1 MVERL
6 TRRKLLAAT
15 GSVVAAA
22 SVAGS
27 AARADAPWPSKPIRV
42 LMPFGAGGSM
52 DICRGCLPRSYR
64 NRWGSQ
70 IVVENRP
77 GATGTLAMAA
87 VAAAP
92 ADGYTLMFTGSS
104 YSIISLLMRNLPF
117 SMDDFT
123 PLSRLTIG
131 PTLIAVPSQ
140 LGVKT
145 IAEFVAAAKAQSGKW
160 SFASAGIGTSV
171 HLGGELFKM
180 ATGVDLTH
188 IPYRATP
195 AIVTDLLEGRIQM
208 SVLGV
213 ADCRQ
218 YILSGQLRGL
228 ALCYSERMPEFPDL
242 PTFAEVGYPNVRA
255 SNDFG
260 IAVRAATPAPIQHDR
275 GGLPRGRAQA
285 GNRATA
291 GRYRPD
297 RRRHLVR
304 GFQTCTRRR
313 RRSLRRGHPRSQ
325 HQAGLRRFRSMKIT
339 KLLIANRGEIAI
351 RIARA
356 AADMGLPTV
365 AVYSEDD
372 AHSLHLRV
380 ADEVRLLPGAGR
392 RGLSERGRR

>member
-1 MVERL
+1 
-6 TRRKLLAAT
+6 
-15 GSVVAAA
+15 
-22 SVAGS
+22 
-27 AARADAPWPSKPIRV
+27 
-42 LMPFGAGGSM
+42 M
-52 DICRGCLPRSYR
+52 DILSRLFAPIVSESLGQ
-64 NRWGSQ
+64 Q

-131 PTLIAVPSQ
+131 PTLMAVPSK

-208 SVLGV
+208 AILGV

-242 PTFAEVGYPNVRA
+242 PTFVEVGYPNVRA

-260 IAVRAATPAPIQHDR
+260 IAIRAATPAAIQARLEEAYRVAVRRPEIVQRLTDI
-275 GGLPRGRAQA
+275 GLIVVSTSSEEFKLALA
-285 GNRATA
+285 DDAA
-291 GRYRPD
+291 RY
-297 RRRHLVR
+297 
-304 GFQTCTRRR
+304 
-313 RRSLRRGHPRSQ
+313 
-325 HQAGLRRFRSMKIT
+325 
-339 KLLIANRGEIAI
+339 GEVI
-351 RIARA
+351 RA
-356 AADMGLPTV
+356 ANIKLD
-365 AVYSEDD
+365 
-372 AHSLHLRV
+372 
-380 ADEVRLLPGAGR
+380 
-392 RGLSERGRR
+392 